1 MLVTSIPGRP
11 GPVGGPPGRSR
22 ELDGRDT
29 GSVPEE
35 MASKC
40 CRRDTT
46 RNFSP
51 RFSHGEG
58 WPGSF
63 LSLTPGPLS
72 AETMWTVRAVTLAHA
87 VPYLQEKIVATS
99 ACFHPHLFS
108 PRIGGQLRQHL
119 TRYIGKNTP
128 ECRKYNGACQHME
141 TNGEKDRFQR
151 FQGISTR
158 TRHYRKTF

>member
-1 MLVTSIPGRP
+1 MAVTPAACLRKWQASAA
-11 GPVGGPPGRSR
+11 GGIRLGTSAH
-22 ELDGRDT
+22 
-29 GSVPEE
+29 GSVTVKDGP
-35 MASKC
+35 
-40 CRRDTT
+40 
-46 RNFSP
+46 
-51 RFSHGEG
+51 
-58 WPGSF
+58 PGSF

-141 TNGEKDRFQR
+141 TNGK
-151 FQGISTR
+151 G
-158 TRHYRKTF
+158 